1 MRLDDGQIEVMDPA
15 MVEVQ
20 RRMTTWQR
28 LAVGFGMWDY
38 TRKRVT
44 AAVRNTRTGT
54 RPLFSGKSRG
64 DCSANQTE
72 PFEQPAGVPG
82 HSTAS

>member
-20 RRMTTWQR
+20 RRMATWQR
-28 LAVGFGMWDY
+28 LAVAFRMWDY

-44 AAVRNTRTGT
+44 AAVRWQYTDWDE
-54 RPLFSGKSRG
+54 F
-64 DCSANQTE
+64 A
-72 PFEQPAGVPG
+72 V
-82 HSTAS
+82 

>member
-44 AAVRNTRTGT
+44 AAVRWQHPDWDEAAVQREIARRMLRESDRT
-54 RPLFSGKSRG
+54 
-64 DCSANQTE
+64 
-72 PFEQPAGVPG
+72 V
-82 HSTAS
+82 